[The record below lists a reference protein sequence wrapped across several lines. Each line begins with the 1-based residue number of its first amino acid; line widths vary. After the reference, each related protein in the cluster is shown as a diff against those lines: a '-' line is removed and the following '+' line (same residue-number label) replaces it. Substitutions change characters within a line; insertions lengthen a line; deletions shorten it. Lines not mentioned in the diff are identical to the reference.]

1 MHSPASRFR
10 LIAALAASALLVA
23 CVDSSDADLEA
34 YQAEQDAAVSEIA
47 DMLQDSY
54 TPQPSTSATK
64 QSRYQT
70 EPDYQDHRS
79 YESYPSQHA
88 EPPIQREVIDP
99 RNDSSGQSGRDDN
112 RGVYYHNS
120 VDWEWLKQ
128 PGGVVPGGR
137 IYNETG
143 NMNCSTGFLASRGER
158 VFIITAGHCG
168 GRGDQFYVEDAQGNW
183 AYAGEMVESY
193 LEQSADGSVIGADIG
208 LIELTGNA
216 QYSSTLPLDLPLRGW
231 ITPQEAQAR
240 GMMICRLGATT
251 GYSCGEFDSIGN
263 NGLFYFRSITDRG
276 DSGGAIFAVDNS
288 GVWAVG
294 VNSNVSDANKT
305 LVGAME
311 IGSAIEYWGLT
322 IHG

>member
-1 MHSPASRFR
+1 MSSSAPRFR
-10 LIAALAASALLVA
+10 LLAVLAASALLAA
-23 CVDSSDADLEA
+23 CGDSSDAELEA

-54 TPQPSTSATK
+54 TPQGSTTTAQ
-64 QSRYQT
+64 QSHYQA
-70 EPDYQDHRS
+70 EPEYQDQQ
-79 YESYPSQHA
+79 SYPSQHA

-99 RNDSSGQSGRDDN
+99 RNDSTGQSGRDDN

-143 NMNCSTGFLASRGER
+143 NMNCSTGFLASHGDR

-168 GRGDQFYVEDAQGNW
+168 DRGDQFYAQDAQGNW

-193 LEQSADGSVIGADIG
+193 LEQGADGSVIGADIG
-208 LIELTGNA
+208 LIELTGDA
-216 QYSSTLPLDLPLRGW
+216 QYSSTLPVDLPLRGW

-294 VNSNVSDANKT
+294 VNSNVSDSNKT

>member
-1 MHSPASRFR
+1 MPSSAPRFR
-10 LIAALAASALLVA
+10 LLAVLATSALLAA
-23 CVDSSDADLEA
+23 CGDSSDAELEA
-34 YQAEQDAAVSEIA
+34 SRASDDAAVSEIA
-47 DMLQDSY
+47 EMLQDSY
-54 TPQPSTSATK
+54 TPQASTTTAQ
-64 QSRYQT
+64 QSHYQA
-70 EPDYQDHRS
+70 EPEYQDQ
-79 YESYPSQHA
+79 YQQSYPSQAA

-99 RNDSSGQSGRDDN
+99 RNDSTGQSGRDDN

-137 IYNETG
+137 IYNETKNG
-143 NMNCSTGFLASRGER
+143 YCSTGFLASHGER

-168 GRGDQFYVEDAQGNW
+168 DRGDQFYVQDAQGNW

-193 LEQSADGSVIGADIG
+193 IERAASGGIVGADIG
-208 LIELTGNA
+208 LIELTGDA
-216 QYSSTLPLDLPLRGW
+216 QYSSTLPVDLPLRGW

-240 GMMICRLGATT
+240 DMMICRLGATT

-288 GVWAVG
+288 GVWAIG
-294 VNSNVSDANKT
+294 VNSNVSDSNKT

-311 IGSAIEYWGLT
+311 IGSAIGYWGLT